1 MDGLYRAQD
10 DPVGT
15 LYPADQLPPGVV
27 IKNTKPKP
35 KKDTDEEFSGH
46 LWANGTLPGCL
57 DFVDRRKGGVVTKK
71 QQFLVAA
78 VHPDNKEWHKFRQ
91 DMIWNERSRHLMIPN
106 NREHFMKSSAKAT
119 FDAFWEVKWV
129 EGNDIPT
136 YHKVHD
142 PKGLFHGGSKTWESA
157 SVLGDCKPAAKEV
170 IEILD

>member
-1 MDGLYRAQD
+1 MGGLCRAQD

-35 KKDTDEEFSGH
+35 KKDAGEEFSGR
-46 LWANGTLPGCL
+46 LRANGALPGCL
-57 DFVDRRKGGVVTKK
+57 DFVNRRKGGLVTKK

-78 VHPDNKEWHKFRQ
+78 VHPGNKEWHKLRQ
-91 DMIWNERSRHLMIPN
+91 GVTWSEQPRRLVTPSS
-106 NREHFMKSSAKAT
+106 REHFMKSSVKAT

-136 YHKVHD
+136 CHKVHD
-142 PKGLFHGGSKTWESA
+142 PKGLFRGGSMYRVVA
-157 SVLGDCKPAAKEV
+157 SIPVMRSSMVLDRR
-170 IEILD
+170 